1 MNRMQQK
8 LNKVLEEIKVETNKW
23 KLKALHEEKAS
34 ILEELKPS
42 TKERIICFEESEVAF
57 VPTGFTNIE
66 AIIDAM
72 QTVPVLVDRRSILE
86 YNAVQ
91 RHPIPYVI
99 VKHQNKYFFII
110 REGNSGE
117 IRLIG
122 KMGMLG
128 GHVSEEDIYVSNKDV
143 DLFKTIE
150 NGLYRELME
159 EAGIASEMIESIHL
173 EGLIKLSGGVEDDHL
188 GFVYM
193 VDLRTDDIQSQE
205 EGVIKGLWVDKE
217 DLPSI
222 KDKLENWSQVVY
234 EEILQRK

>member
-1 MNRMQQK
+1 MQQK
-8 LNKVLEEIKVETNKW
+8 LNRILEEIKAETDAG
-23 KLKALHEEKAS
+23 KLRALHEEKAS
-34 ILEELKPS
+34 ILEAVKPS
-42 TKERIICFEESEVAF
+42 TKERIIFFDESEVTF
-57 VPTGFTNIE
+57 VPTGFTNME
-66 AIIDAM
+66 AIIQAV
-72 QTVPVLVDRRSILE
+72 QTVPVLVERRSILE

-91 RHPIPYVI
+91 RHPILYVI

-128 GHVSEEDIYVSNKDV
+128 GHVDEEDIHVSNKDV

-159 EAGIASEMIESIHL
+159 EAGITSEMIESIHL

-193 VDLRTDDIQSQE
+193 VELRTDDIQSQE
-205 EGVIKGLWVDKE
+205 EGVIKGLWVEKE
-217 DLPSI
+217 ELPSI
-222 KDKLENWSQVVY
+222 VDKLEKWSQVVY

>member
-1 MNRMQQK
+1 MQQR
-8 LNKVLEEIKVETNKW
+8 LNEILEEIKVEKNKW

-34 ILEELKPS
+34 ILEKLKPS
-42 TKERIICFEESEVAF
+42 TKELIICFEESEVAF

-72 QTVPVLVDRRSILE
+72 QTVPVLVERRSILE

-99 VKHQNKYFFII
+99 VKYQNKYFFII

-128 GHVSEEDIYVSNKDV
+128 GHVGEEDIGVINKDV

-159 EAGIASEMIESIHL
+159 EAGITSEMIESIHL

-193 VDLRTDDIQSQE
+193 VELRTDDIQSQE
-205 EGVIKGLWVDKE
+205 EGVIKGLWVEKE

-234 EEILQRK
+234 KEILQKK

>member
-1 MNRMQQK
+1 MQQK
-8 LNKVLEEIKVETNKW
+8 LNKILEEIKVETNKW

-57 VPTGFTNIE
+57 VPTGFTNME

-72 QTVPVLVDRRSILE
+72 QTVPVSVDRRSILE

-128 GHVSEEDIYVSNKDV
+128 GHVGEEDIHVINKDV

-159 EAGIASEMIESIHL
+159 EAGITSEMIESIHL

-193 VDLRTDDIQSQE
+193 VELRTDDIQSQE
-205 EGVIKGLWVDKE
+205 EGVIKGLWVEKE

-234 EEILQRK
+234 EEILQKK

>member
-1 MNRMQQK
+1 MQKK
-8 LNKVLEEIKVETNKW
+8 LNKILEEIKVETDKW

-42 TKERIICFEESEVAF
+42 TKERIIYFEESEVAF
-57 VPTGFTNIE
+57 VPTGFTNME

-128 GHVSEEDIYVSNKDV
+128 GHVGEEDIHVSNKDV

-159 EAGIASEMIESIHL
+159 EAGITSEMIESIHL

-193 VDLRTDDIQSQE
+193 VELRTDDIQSQE

-222 KDKLENWSQVVY
+222 KDKLENWSKVVY
-234 EEILQRK
+234 EEILQKK

>member
-1 MNRMQQK
+1 MK
-8 LNKVLEEIKVETNKW
+8 EELNQIIEEIQMETDEK
-23 KLKALHEEKAS
+23 KLKTLHEKKATL
-34 ILEELKPS
+34 LEAIKPS
-42 TKERIICFEESEVAF
+42 TKERIIFFDESEVTF

-66 AIIDAM
+66 AINEALK
-72 QTVPVLVDRRSILE
+72 TVPVSVERRSILE
-86 YNAVQ
+86 YNMMQ

-99 VKHQNKYFFII
+99 VKHKNKYFFII

-128 GHVSEEDIYVSNKDV
+128 GHVGEEDIQLTNNKIE
-143 DLFKTIE
+143 LFKTIE

-159 EAGIASEMIESIHL
+159 EAGISSEMIESISL

-193 VDLRTDDIQSQE
+193 VELHTDDIQSQE
-205 EGVIKGLWVDKE
+205 EGVIKGLWVEKE

-234 EEILQRK
+234 TEILQKK

>member
-1 MNRMQQK
+1 MQQK
-8 LNKVLEEIKVETNKW
+8 LSRILEEITAETDAG
-23 KLKALHEEKAS
+23 KLQALHEEKAS
-34 ILEELKPS
+34 LLEALKPS
-42 TKERIICFEESEVAF
+42 TKERIIFFNESEVTF
-57 VPTGFTNIE
+57 VPTGFTNIQAILE
-66 AIIDAM
+66 AV
-72 QTVPVLVDRRSILE
+72 QTVPVSVDRRSILE
-86 YNAVQ
+86 YNMEQ

-128 GHVSEEDIYVSNKDV
+128 GHVGEEDIQVTNDSI

-150 NGLYRELME
+150 NGLHRELME
-159 EAGIASEMIESIHL
+159 EAGITPEMIESIHL
-173 EGLIKLSGGVEDDHL
+173 EGLIKLSGGVEEDHL

-193 VDLRTDDIQSQE
+193 VELRTDDIQSQE
-205 EGVIKGLWVDKE
+205 EGVIKGLWVEKE

-222 KDKLENWSQVVY
+222 KNKLENWSQVVY
-234 EEILQRK
+234 TEIIQKK